1 MSETKSSLHT
11 KSSLLIVDDDNS
23 IRTAL
28 SCLFTEIG
36 YRVRTAEDGFS
47 ALAAMRRDT
56 PDILLSDLNMPGMSG
71 FELLSVVRHQFPAI
85 QTVAMSG
92 SFRGTEVPPG
102 VAADR
107 FYEKGSNLGPLL
119 SIMEALPQTER
130 SSSQPRPCR
139 GASIDSSERRGIFRR
154 GTCRDCVPRA
164 S

>member
-1 MSETKSSLHT
+1 MSET
-11 KSSLLIVDDDNS
+11 KSSLLIVDDDNA

-36 YRVRTAEDGFS
+36 YSVRTAEDGFS
-47 ALAAMRRDT
+47 ALAAMRKDI
-56 PDILLSDLNMPGMSG
+56 PNILLSDLNMPGMSG
-71 FELLSVVRHQFPAI
+71 FELLSVVRHRFPAI
-85 QTVAMSG
+85 RTVAMSG

-119 SIMEALPQTER
+119 SIMEALPQMKR
-130 SSSQPRPCR
+130 GGSQPPPCR
-139 GASIDSSERRGIFRR
+139 GSSIDSSERRGSVRR
-154 GTCRDCVPRA
+154 GTCRDCVPRV